1 MLPGAGHLRLHHR
14 RRHRHRRASPQGLS
28 PCRPSARPG
37 RPLGCLTTVL
47 RRPHRPWWT
56 QRTAAGTGAPCL
68 LMYNQYR
75 VHCKTLVAVQSLH
88 YAWNSHS
95 SQYVPCMSHI
105 ITFLTC
111 NRCACPIMGWKAVAY
126 VVWRVCRHVGD
137 PAVPEVAEHIWC
149 RAYFSN
155 SQAHSEDA
163 SSSTLQDQLFPS
175 LGAASKASLLLQARL
190 VCPDN
195 CSAACTVHSWSAA
208 EDVTASTQ
216 IGHAT
221 LCSGERSEEGPT
233 VEPKGMSTLQ
243 GLDAEGGSASSAAPA
258 PQLKGAWGSGSIAS
272 RLAQVQKGE
281 RPLYA
286 PTACSICRC
295 SPIDP
300 VHPQH
305 ADTLGHAG
313 L

>member
-1 MLPGAGHLRLHHR
+1 MAG
-14 RRHRHRRASPQGLS
+14 
-28 PCRPSARPG
+28 
-37 RPLGCLTTVL
+37 
-47 RRPHRPWWT
+47 
-56 QRTAAGTGAPCL
+56 
-68 LMYNQYR
+68 
-75 VHCKTLVAVQSLH
+75 
-88 YAWNSHS
+88 
-95 SQYVPCMSHI
+95 
-105 ITFLTC
+105 
-111 NRCACPIMGWKAVAY
+111 
-126 VVWRVCRHVGD
+126 
-137 PAVPEVAEHIWC
+137 HIWC

-155 SQAHSEDA
+155 GQAHSEDA

-175 LGAASKASLLLQARL
+175 LGAASKAGLLLQARL

-233 VEPKGMSTLQ
+233 VDTKGMSTLQ

-286 PTACSICRC
+286 PTTCSICRC